1 MNLLNKLSIRWLL
14 ILPSGLMGA
23 MLITALVW
31 DTFVVYLPDYR
42 SATQLRLAN
51 HMADH
56 LLDVSSSAA
65 QERGFTASYLSAL
78 KQGTANNALLESIKS
93 QRIKVDNA
101 VEEAVDETRQYLQ
114 QRPDNRAVKNLLDQ
128 LPRVHSELKQLR
140 GQVDKATPESVSP
153 DIPVWFNTATRLIFT
168 AANLRIAAIKPR
180 DDFSAVEFGNTTI
193 KQATWLAA
201 EYAGRERAMLGQ
213 ALASGQPLSPE
224 KRATLTSYKQIVDQ
238 QMALLGQIGVALYSE
253 EDFSDQRNA
262 FNQAWAQIE
271 KVFLGSFQTLRES
284 IYAAK
289 DGTYPVDSQTWLKE
303 STAAID
309 TLFALGKPIG
319 EDAIARIEERDFAA
333 KRTLIF
339 AVLMSFASIILV
351 AIVLACVLYIVKRF
365 SKMRKLM
372 KEVQEQNDLSLRV
385 DADGSN
391 ELAELAQGLNAMLE
405 RFAQTIHQVVTASTR
420 VTAEV
425 SRVAMAVSST
435 ESGVHRQHA
444 DIDQVATAMTQMSA
458 TVKEVAQNTVEA
470 ANGADAAEQEAV
482 AGQQVVE
489 KSISAIHTMAEK
501 VNSATEVINKV
512 EADSVEISQVM
523 DVIQGIAEQ
532 TNLLALNAAIEAAR
546 AGEQGRGFAVVADEV
561 RALAGRTAQSTE
573 EIRNTVERLQ
583 RQTKEAVSVMSEGA
597 EQNQITV
604 ELAGQAQQALGKI
617 VATVQEISAM
627 NSQIATAAEE
637 QSQVAQ
643 ELDRSFISISNVA
656 DETTQATHET
666 VHASESIGEAIEKL
680 RSMVANFNTGQD
692 SLDLEKAKAAHLA
705 WTGRIRGYL
714 DGKSEL
720 TRDQAVSHHDCV
732 LGKWYYG
739 EGLEK
744 FGHIHE
750 MQEVESPHADLHKLI
765 REIIDLKEQG
775 KEYEAEQRFKEI
787 GPLSKQI
794 VGLLND
800 IEQRVAAS

>member
-1 MNLLNKLSIRWLL
+1 
-14 ILPSGLMGA
+14 
-23 MLITALVW
+23 
-31 DTFVVYLPDYR
+31 
-42 SATQLRLAN
+42 
-51 HMADH
+51 
-56 LLDVSSSAA
+56 
-65 QERGFTASYLSAL
+65 
-78 KQGTANNALLESIKS
+78 
-93 QRIKVDNA
+93 
-101 VEEAVDETRQYLQ
+101 
-114 QRPDNRAVKNLLDQ
+114 
-128 LPRVHSELKQLR
+128 
-140 GQVDKATPESVSP
+140 
-153 DIPVWFNTATRLIFT
+153 
-168 AANLRIAAIKPR
+168 
-180 DDFSAVEFGNTTI
+180 
-193 KQATWLAA
+193 
-201 EYAGRERAMLGQ
+201 
-213 ALASGQPLSPE
+213 
-224 KRATLTSYKQIVDQ
+224 
-238 QMALLGQIGVALYSE
+238 
-253 EDFSDQRNA
+253 
-262 FNQAWAQIE
+262 
-271 KVFLGSFQTLRES
+271 
-284 IYAAK
+284 
-289 DGTYPVDSQTWLKE
+289 
-303 STAAID
+303 
-309 TLFALGKPIG
+309 
-319 EDAIARIEERDFAA
+319 
-333 KRTLIF
+333 
-339 AVLMSFASIILV
+339 MSFASIILV
-351 AIVLACVLYIVKRF
+351 AIVLAGVLYIVKRF

-489 KSISAIHTMAEK
+489 KSINAIHTMAEK